1 MSNPHPDH
9 CDRIAIIVPTDL
21 VPTLAPISPGE
32 VLEAWKLRLKPTS
45 LAAYIVDLRWWAQAC
60 GVPSAVDLIGLLI
73 TLGPGRANLMALR
86 AIARLKEERK
96 APATIKRRIS
106 ALKSMVGAIRLLGL
120 IQWSLDVQAPKVI
133 PLRDSRGPALVA
145 VQRMF
150 VAAEGQLNP
159 LRADRDVALLALLF
173 GNALRVSEVVGLSIK
188 DYEVAAGRLHILGK
202 GRDDREAIT
211 LPRQVIAALDGW
223 LIHRRG
229 AEPHEPIFV
238 ALDRAHVGH
247 RLTRRSVHRLVVS
260 IGRTVGIT
268 TRPHGLRHAG
278 VSGALD
284 LGADIR
290 HVARF
295 SRHLD
300 LKTLVVYDDNRQDLG
315 GKVAQRVADLIPA
328 PAGSSVLSSMD
339 TPTGT

>member
-1 MSNPHPDH
+1 
-9 CDRIAIIVPTDL
+9 
-21 VPTLAPISPGE
+21 
-32 VLEAWKLRLKPTS
+32 
-45 LAAYIVDLRWWAQAC
+45 
-60 GVPSAVDLIGLLI
+60 
-73 TLGPGRANLMALR
+73 
-86 AIARLKEERK
+86 
-96 APATIKRRIS
+96 
-106 ALKSMVGAIRLLGL
+106 
-120 IQWSLDVQAPKVI
+120 
-133 PLRDSRGPALVA
+133 
-145 VQRMF
+145 
-150 VAAEGQLNP
+150 
-159 LRADRDVALLALLF
+159 
-173 GNALRVSEVVGLSIK
+173 
-188 DYEVAAGRLHILGK
+188 
-202 GRDDREAIT
+202 
-211 LPRQVIAALDGW
+211 
-223 LIHRRG
+223 
-229 AEPHEPIFV
+229 
-238 ALDRAHVGH
+238 
-247 RLTRRSVHRLVVS
+247 VHRLVVS